1 MQHNEGEHFWGW
13 HTINIWLFFLLD
25 CINLSNWFKYLKNL
39 LQTRQKWT
47 LFVKKQFVSKGLWW
61 FVTCTRPK
69 WRFSKEKHFFSP
81 DNQKS
86 KKILQTLMVCVKKW
100 LEIVPVQIGV
110 LPKRNIISFP
120 IPILLLI
127 YQSVAACPKN
137 QKKIQKNPPN
147 TNSLPPIHEEKI

>member
-1 MQHNEGEHFWGW
+1 M
-13 HTINIWLFFLLD
+13 
-25 CINLSNWFKYLKNL
+25 
-39 LQTRQKWT
+39 
-47 LFVKKQFVSKGLWW
+47 
-61 FVTCTRPK
+61 TCTRPK

-127 YQSVAACPKN
+127 YQSVASCPKN
-137 QKKIQKNPPN
+137 QKAIQKNHP
-147 TNSLPPIHEEKI
+147 TLILSLPICQIWWKNSWRKNMKYKQFRRKYKKILAPLLLLIYRRVARCVA